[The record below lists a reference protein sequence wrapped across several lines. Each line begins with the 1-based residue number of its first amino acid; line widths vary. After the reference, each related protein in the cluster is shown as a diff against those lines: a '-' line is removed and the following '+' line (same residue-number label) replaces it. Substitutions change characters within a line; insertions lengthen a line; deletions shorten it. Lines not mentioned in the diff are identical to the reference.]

1 MHYCR
6 HGSGVS
12 MRRPVYL
19 FFAGL
24 LISLSACKEAELPPA
39 PDRPVRTTTI
49 RSRVAA
55 EPIVLT
61 GHIRARDEIKE
72 SFRIDGKITEL
83 LVRLGDPVRRNQLLA
98 RLDAQNELNALRANE
113 AEVNAAQASLTQ
125 AKNNENRLRR
135 NSAATEQIDQAV
147 QQVKSA
153 QAQLDAAEAK
163 LRIGQDRA
171 GYAELPA
178 DAAGVVIGKNAE
190 PGEIVRAGQPV
201 VVLARDNA
209 KDAVFN
215 VPPQLLYVS
224 GVSLDSEVEVALTE
238 NPNITAKGRISEI
251 SPLADPATRTIAVR
265 IALADPGHDLR
276 FGAVVTGRVM
286 RNSAVIIE
294 VPGASLTES
303 DGLPAV
309 WVVDPRERTV
319 TLRTV
324 RVARYEPTTVVIAQG
339 LGEGEI
345 VVTAGVQ
352 ALRPGQKIRLLDD
365 PT

>member
-1 MHYCR
+1 MGR
-6 HGSGVS
+6 IVF
-12 MRRPVYL
+12 L
-19 FFAGL
+19 FVAGL
-24 LISLSACKEAELPPA
+24 LVLSACKETALAPA

-61 GHIRARDEIKE
+61 GHIRARDEIKQ
-72 SFRIDGKITEL
+72 SFRVDGKLTER
-83 LVRLGDPVRRNQLLA
+83 LVSLGEVVRQNQLLA

-113 AEVNAAQASLTQ
+113 AEVAAAQATLTQ
-125 AKNNENRLRR
+125 AKNNESRARR
-135 NSAATEQIDQAV
+135 NSAPTEQIDQAV
-147 QQVKSA
+147 QQVKSG

-163 LRIGQDRA
+163 LRIGQDRVS
-171 GYAELPA
+171 YAELTS
-178 DAAGVVIGKNAE
+178 DAAGVVIAKGAE
-190 PGEIVRAGQPV
+190 PGEIVRAGQPII
-201 VVLARDNA
+201 VLARNNA

-215 VPPQLLYVS
+215 VPPHLLYVA
-224 GVSLDSEVEVALTE
+224 GISLNSPVEVALSE
-238 NPNITAKGRISEI
+238 NQNITAKGRISEV

-265 IALADPGHDLR
+265 IALTDPHLDMR
-276 FGAVVTGRVM
+276 FGAVVTGRVT
-286 RNSAVIIE
+286 SASASIIE
-294 VPGASLTES
+294 VPGAALTES
-303 DGLPAV
+303 DGLPAI

-324 RVARYEPTTVVIAQG
+324 RVARYEPTTVIIAQG

-352 ALRPGQKIRLLDD
+352 ALRPGQKIRLLND